1 MSNTEKN
8 ELLIY
13 YSCLKRF
20 SRFSWKITNIHTIT
34 SKKPCHRLH
43 ERKPPRKSKLRRRI
57 VSQTTVLVHSVT
69 KKYQLYA
76 MNIFPSTRSLMQGT
90 IQPNIKS
97 LSIIHFFVRYF
108 VPS

>member
-1 MSNTEKN
+1 MSDRERN

-20 SRFSWKITNIHTIT
+20 
-34 SKKPCHRLH
+34 L
-43 ERKPPRKSKLRRRI
+43 
-57 VSQTTVLVHSVT
+57 
-69 KKYQLYA
+69 QLYA

-108 VPS
+108 VPPQSLIIKTETV